1 MRHDKQQTEKYS
13 EFEDSLILNEK
24 QCRCL
29 RRKVREHLLLIQLI
43 VSESCLCFISANTRL
58 LLQHTINYS
67 TFSTRMWGGARE
79 KWMTKSAE
87 RGWSVAEVICE
98 PFSCRPHKLN
108 VQSCTRLS
116 PSLSCPLIL
125 KHSPCAFL
133 STPPSSLHPHLFS
146 CTISDQALDSQ
157 IVFAPKKPINVT
169 LTKENAKQRCKNSP
183 LFPKTFIFSPF

>member
-1 MRHDKQQTEKYS
+1 MFKCFCVQLLRKLLRGHQLQKWMHQMRHDKQQTEKYS

-29 RRKVREHLLLIQLI
+29 RRKVRERLPLIQLI

-108 VQSCTRLS
+108 VQSYTRLS

-125 KHSPCAFL
+125 KHSPCTFL
-133 STPPSSLHPHLFS
+133 STPPSASLLLHHFRSSAWQPN
-146 CTISDQALDSQ
+146 C
-157 IVFAPKKPINVT
+157 VCP
-169 LTKENAKQRCKNSP
+169 
-183 LFPKTFIFSPF
+183 